1 MNTPTITWT
10 REGADLRPSSLE
22 DFAIALKTWRAARG
36 WSQREMERR
45 TGISRHTIMRAE
57 AASEHLCWESFY
69 RIFAAMQNSE
79 P

>member
-1 MNTPTITWT
+1 MNTPQITWT

-45 TGISRHTIMRAE
+45 TGISRYTIMRAE
-57 AASEHLCWESFY
+57 AASERLGWESFY
-69 RIFAAMQNSE
+69 RLFVAMNQQE